1 MIEHLQVVE
10 RTVDMAGRTRVRVLL
25 RNTDTGE
32 EWCEFLKLIDASTEA
47 AEITRLVARHND
59 AETAAAAERQR
70 KADPEGDRLPIN
82 QNLRKALREGG
93 LVPALM
99 AQGVTHL
106 LLADGRQIP
115 VERA

>member
-1 MIEHLQVVE
+1 MIEYQSTVE
-10 RTVDMAGRTRVRVLL
+10 RTTDAAGKLRVRVLL

-32 EWCEFLKLIDASTEA
+32 EWTEFLKLQGAGQEQ
-47 AEITRLVARHND
+47 AEVTRLVGRHN
-59 AETAAAAERQR
+59 AAQTAAEAERLR
-70 KADPEGDRLPIN
+70 RADPEGDRLPIN
-82 QNLRKALREGG
+82 GQLRKALRDGG

>member
-1 MIEHLQVVE
+1 MIQYLQTTE
-10 RTVDMAGRTRVRVLL
+10 RTVDPSGRTRIRALL

-32 EWCEFLKLIDASTEA
+32 EWTEFLKLQDPAHEQR
-47 AEITRLVARHND
+47 EITRLVEAHN
-59 AETAAAAERQR
+59 ALQSAAAADRQR

-82 QNLRKALREGG
+82 GQLRRALRDGG

-115 VERA
+115 VDRA